1 MCKCPEVG
9 ACLVTDGDGRGLC
22 GCSTYRG
29 REVASAALAVGTGSR
44 ALGGHIMDSQL
55 FPDCDGRHWG
65 V

>member
-1 MCKCPEVG
+1 M
-9 ACLVTDGDGRGLC
+9 TDGDGRGLC